1 MQQEINQGLEQFS
14 VKVGE
19 QGTIDEA
26 TEILYVKVSQ
36 NILLL
41 KVLLSRS
48 EQLSETIDQLIEI
61 NQ

>member
-1 MQQEINQGLEQFS
+1 M
-14 VKVGE
+14 KVGE